1 LPIGEPAQHSRASRV
16 ARVRGQ
22 RSALTQ
28 GLRRRPRL
36 HTGNRADLLTARA
49 LQSVAPVETR
59 KQQVGAVLLVVWL
72 GAVALLGGLLP
83 LLLLDGGPA
92 ICGK

>member
-1 LPIGEPAQHSRASRV
+1 
-16 ARVRGQ
+16 
-22 RSALTQ
+22 
-28 GLRRRPRL
+28 
-36 HTGNRADLLTARA
+36 